1 MRDILT
7 NHIYVDDIKRIFAT
21 SNLAPFKDKTFLITG
36 GLGLI
41 CSSIVDLLIVYNKHY
56 NANINIY
63 VADINES
70 GFAIRYGE
78 YPCVKF
84 LDYDATK
91 PIRFEVD
98 VDYIIH
104 GAGVAS
110 PELYVSKPV
119 ETMLSN
125 FNGVLNLLDYAKVR
139 NVKRMLYISSSE
151 VYGTKETMDSFEENK
166 FGSVNINVIRSSY
179 SEAKRASEVLCKS
192 YSSEYDLETVIV
204 RPGHIYGPT
213 ASPRDKRISSEFA
226 YLAAQGKDL
235 EMKSLGLQKRSY
247 CYSLDCAS
255 AILTVLL
262 NGEKGES
269 YNIGHDEVTSIR
281 EMAQMLAQAGN
292 VSLKVNEP
300 TEMDLK
306 QFNPM
311 DNSSLNNEKIKQI
324 GYKDCFSV
332 QEGLEHTVKI
342 LRDAICNPREIIN

>member
-1 MRDILT
+1 MNDLLKS
-7 NHIYVDDIKRIFAT
+7 NIYLGDIKRSLEKLDLT
-21 SNLAPFKDKTFLITG
+21 KLSNKSILITG

-41 CSSIVDLLIVYNKHY
+41 GSSVVDLLVVYNKYHDT
-56 NANINIY
+56 NISIY

-70 GFAIRYGE
+70 GFAVRYGN
-78 YPCVKF
+78 YPCVKY
-84 LDYDATK
+84 LHYDATK
-91 PIRFEVD
+91 PIDFNID
-98 VDYIIH
+98 VNYIIH

-125 FNGVLNLLDYAKVR
+125 FNGVLNLLEYAKTHD
-139 NVKRMLYISSSE
+139 VKRMLYISSSE
-151 VYGTKETMDSFEENK
+151 VYGTKDSMDAFEENQ
-166 FGSVNINVIRSSY
+166 FGSVNINAVRSSY

-192 YSSEYDLETVIV
+192 YSSEYDLHTVIV

-226 YLAAQGKDL
+226 YLAAQGQIL
-235 EMKSLGLQKRSY
+235 EMKSSGIQKRSY

-255 AILTVLL
+255 AILIALL
-262 NGEKGES
+262 NGKKGES
-269 YNIGHDEVTSIR
+269 YNIGHDEVTSIK
-281 EMAQMLAQAGN
+281 EMAQMLAEAGN
-292 VSLKVNEP
+292 VILKINEP
-300 TEMDLK
+300 TENDLK

-311 DNSSLNNEKIKQI
+311 NNSSLNNEKIKQI

-342 LRDAICNPREIIN
+342 LRDIICDPKEIL

>member
-1 MRDILT
+1 MKNILENEIYLCDLERTLEQLDLSKMRARNIL
-7 NHIYVDDIKRIFAT
+7 V
-21 SNLAPFKDKTFLITG
+21 TG

-41 CSSIVDLLIVYNKHY
+41 CSSVVDLLFSYNEKY

-63 VADINES
+63 VADINEE
-70 GFAIRYGE
+70 GFLTRYGACSSVR
-78 YPCVKF
+78 YVF
-84 LDYDATK
+84 YDATK
-91 PIRFEVD
+91 PIDFDFD

-104 GAGVAS
+104 GAGVSS

-125 FNGVLNLLDYAKVR
+125 FNGVLNLLEYSKVH

-151 VYGTKETMDSFEENK
+151 VYGTKDTSDAFEEDK
-166 FGSVNINVIRSSY
+166 FGTININMIRSSY

-192 YSSEYDLETVIV
+192 YSSEYDLDTVMV

-213 ASPRDKRISSEFA
+213 ASPKDKRVSSEFA
-226 YLAAQGKDL
+226 YLAAKGQDI

-247 CYSLDCAS
+247 CYSLDCAA
-255 AILTVLL
+255 AILVALM

-281 EMAQMLAQAGN
+281 EMAQILAN
-292 VSLKVNEP
+292 VGKVNLKINDP
-300 TEMDLK
+300 TEEDLK

-311 DNSSLNNEKIKQI
+311 NNSSLNNKKIKQI
-324 GYKDCFSV
+324 GYRDCFSV
-332 QEGLEHTVKI
+332 QEGFEHTVKI
-342 LRDAICNPREIIN
+342 LKDIMF

>member
-1 MRDILT
+1 MNDILKNNT
-7 NHIYVDDIKRIFAT
+7 YLHDMELTLA
-21 SNLAPFKDKTFLITG
+21 NLDLTKMNNKCILITG

-41 CSSIVDLLIVYNKHY
+41 LSSVVDLLIKH
-56 NANINIY
+56 NEHNSANINIY

-70 GFAIRYGE
+70 GFSARYGK
-78 YPCVKF
+78 YPCVKY
-84 LDYDATK
+84 LHYDATK
-91 PIRFEVD
+91 PLGFDID

-125 FNGVLNLLDYAKVR
+125 FNGVLNLLEYAKVHT
-139 NVKRMLYISSSE
+139 VKRMLYISSSE
-151 VYGTKETMDSFEENK
+151 VYGTKDTADAFEENK

-192 YSSEYDLETVIV
+192 YSSEYDVDTVIV

-226 YLAAQGKDL
+226 YLAAQGKLL

-247 CYSLDCAS
+247 CYSLDCGA
-255 AILTVLL
+255 AIIVALL
-262 NGEKGES
+262 NGKKGES

-281 EMAQMLAQAGN
+281 EMAQILAEAGN
-292 VSLKVNEP
+292 VSLKINEP
-300 TEMDLK
+300 TEADLK

-311 DNSSLNNEKIKQI
+311 DNSSLNNEKIKAI
-324 GYKDCFSV
+324 GYKDTFSV
-332 QEGLEHTVKI
+332 REGLAHTVEI
-342 LRDAICNPREIIN
+342 LKALS